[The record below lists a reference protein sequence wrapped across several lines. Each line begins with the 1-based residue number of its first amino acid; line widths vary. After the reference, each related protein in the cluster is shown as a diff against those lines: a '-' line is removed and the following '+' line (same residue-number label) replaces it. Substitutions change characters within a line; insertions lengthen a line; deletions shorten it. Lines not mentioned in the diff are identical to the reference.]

1 MSDGSKENIEKAKN
15 YLPHVRK
22 VGWFYYGGKRVF
34 DFVSAL
40 LLFVLLIPLFFIL
53 GLCVF
58 ASSRGPIF
66 YKDVRVGKN
75 GKMINLLKFRSMY
88 PDAQA
93 HPEKYFTETQM
104 EEWRTERKVENDPR
118 ITPFGN
124 FIRKTS
130 LDELPQLLN
139 IMGGSLSVV
148 GPRAITKAEL
158 DTYYSDEQKTILLS
172 AKPGLTGYWQVHGR
186 NDARY
191 ETGER
196 TILEMTY
203 FEKRRLLYDLGL
215 IFATIPALFKHQ
227 GE

>member
-1 MSDGSKENIEKAKN
+1 MSDGSKENIEKAKT

-34 DFVSAL
+34 DFLSAL
-40 LLFVLLIPLFFIL
+40 LLFICIIPLFLVL
-53 GLCVF
+53 GFGVLI
-58 ASSRGPIF
+58 SSKGPIF
-66 YKDVRVGKN
+66 YKDIRVGKN
-75 GKMINLLKFRSMY
+75 GKTIKLLKFRSMY
-88 PDAQA
+88 PDAQK
-93 HPEKYFTETQM
+93 HPEKYFNATQM
-104 EEWRTERKVENDPR
+104 EEWKTERKVENDPR

>member
-58 ASSRGPIF
+58 VSSRGPIF

-75 GKMINLLKFRSMY
+75 GKTIKLLKFRSMY
-88 PDAQA
+88 PDAQE
-93 HPEKYFTETQM
+93 HPEKYFNETQM

-148 GPRAITKAEL
+148 GPRAITQAEL
-158 DTYYSDEQKTILLS
+158 DTYYSDEQKVIFLS

-203 FEKRRLLYDLGL
+203 FEKRRLLYDFGL